1 MWIRRISVVVGSL
14 LAMTT
19 SHAETIEE
27 FYARHPVTLLIGY
40 PSGSAYDIYARLVG
54 RHLGRHIPGKPSV
67 VVSNQPGASSLIAAN
82 ALANTL
88 PRDGSVIGAVFERI
102 GLEPLVNPATAKFDG
117 RSFGWIGSILK
128 VTDVCMF
135 WHAAPARMIED
146 AKKVEVIVGA
156 AGEAGGSAL
165 AARVL
170 NTFVGTKFKIIGGYG
185 GADMFL
191 AMERGETQ
199 ARCGMS
205 WGGLKASRPDW
216 LEKKLV
222 SVVVQMAMQKHAEL
236 PDVPLIMDMVS
247 RPEDR
252 DALQYRRKWDGRSS
266 CRRARR
272 QIVSKRCATPSTR
285 CRAIRPFWRMRGAP
299 TRKSMRSQAR
309 ACRRS
314 WTRSTRPRSRS
325 LTRSRPCARCAD
337 ASRWRRQLPRLD
349 SRISVRWVV
358 SVVRQFE

>member
-135 WHAAPARMIED
+135 WHAAPARTIED

-252 DALQYRRKWDGRSS
+252 DALQYLYATQEMGRPFLVPPGTPPDRIETLRHAFDEMS
-266 CRRARR
+266 RDPAFLEDARR
-272 QIVSKRCATPSTR
+272 SNQEVDAVSGARVQEIMDALYKTPKPIIDQVEAL
-285 CRAIRPFWRMRGAP
+285 RAMR
-299 TRKSMRSQAR
+299 
-309 ACRRS
+309 
-314 WTRSTRPRSRS
+314 
-325 LTRSRPCARCAD
+325 
-337 ASRWRRQLPRLD
+337 
-349 SRISVRWVV
+349 
-358 SVVRQFE
+358 

>member
-27 FYARHPVTLLIGY
+27 FYARHPLTLLIGY

-135 WHAAPARMIED
+135 WHAAPARTIED

-252 DALQYRRKWDGRSS
+252 DALQYLYATQEMGRPFLVPPGTPPDRIETLRHAFDEMS
-266 CRRARR
+266 RDPAFLEDARR
-272 QIVSKRCATPSTR
+272 SNQEVDAVSGARVQEIMDALYKTPKPIIDQVEAL
-285 CRAIRPFWRMRGAP
+285 RAMR
-299 TRKSMRSQAR
+299 
-309 ACRRS
+309 
-314 WTRSTRPRSRS
+314 
-325 LTRSRPCARCAD
+325 
-337 ASRWRRQLPRLD
+337 
-349 SRISVRWVV
+349 
-358 SVVRQFE
+358 